1 MFPERSM
8 KIPEL
13 GSGAPARH
21 SVMELPNG
29 TFGNESSC
37 QSLSVRLHIN
47 RCCFYGDSYLRYG
60 GAARE
65 GKGRDESGKWK
76 GEGKARRGRGEG
88 EMGEGGAE
96 IGKGTDSGKGK
107 GEVGR
112 ELGPKGERG

>member
-1 MFPERSM
+1 MVPERSM

-37 QSLSVRLHIN
+37 QSLFVRLHMN

-65 GKGRDESGKWK
+65 GKGKDESGKWK
-76 GEGKARRGRGEG
+76 GEGEREKRERGGRNGRGRG
-88 EMGEGGAE
+88 
-96 IGKGTDSGKGK
+96 GKRKGD
-107 GEVGR
+107 GQR
-112 ELGPKGERG
+112 EGERGGGEGN

>member
-1 MFPERSM
+1 MVPERSM

-37 QSLSVRLHIN
+37 QSLFVRLHMN

-65 GKGRDESGKWK
+65 GKGKDESGKWK
-76 GEGKARRGRGEG
+76 GEG

-96 IGKGTDSGKGK
+96 RGKGTDSGKGK
-107 GEVGR
+107 GEVGKGIR
-112 ELGPKGERG
+112 AERGKRVSGKGER

>member
-37 QSLSVRLHIN
+37 QSLFVRLHMN

-65 GKGRDESGKWK
+65 GKGKDKSGKWK
-76 GEGKARRGRGEG
+76 GEGEREKRERGGRNGRGRGGKRKGDGQREG
-88 EMGEGGAE
+88 KRGGGEGN
-96 IGKGTDSGKGK
+96 
-107 GEVGR
+107 
-112 ELGPKGERG
+112 